1 MEAVSRI
8 CTLRLLLRDL
18 VLSLIK
24 LLLQPLIVTPSVGK
38 VL

>member
-8 CTLRLLLRDL
+8 CTLRLLLKDL
-18 VLSLIK
+18 VLPLIK
-24 LLLQPLIVTPSVGK
+24 LVLQPLSVTPSVGK